1 MAERE
6 AEMPE
11 ADLPHS
17 ESSRPAKQRFRQDTP
32 HRQGGIAVLDP
43 SCYRLNYIPQN
54 ASVEVLIPRA
64 TVSRDSAS
72 KEVC

>member
-17 ESSRPAKQRFRQDTP
+17 ESSRPAERRFRQGTP
-32 HRQGGIAVLDP
+32 HRQGGIVVLDP
-43 SCYRLNYIPQN
+43 SCNRLNYIPQN
-54 ASVEVLIPRA
+54 ASVEVLTPRA
-64 TVSRDSAS
+64 TVSRDSAF